1 MLDRGQSTGG
11 TTISEA
17 RAGLVGALMVALGPF
32 SMALYTPA
40 MPRIA
45 ESFGSTDAAVK
56 STLAMYFAG
65 FAFAQ
70 LFCGPLSDAIGRRP
84 VSIGFF
90 SIYLAASLAGVF
102 APSIDWLITAR
113 FMQGVGAAVGIVI
126 SRAIVRD
133 LFAEESGARIM
144 NLIGIILAVA
154 PALAP
159 TLGGIVLHFAEWHA
173 VFWLMIVY
181 GAAVLAI
188 SWALLPETVTFDLSR
203 LKPMAITRSYRQL
216 LTSPVFVS
224 AALVLAGSVGALYAQ
239 ATILPFLMMNRVGLS
254 PAEFGFSMLLQSGSY
269 LIGSLI
275 ARPLMARHGA
285 ARLVAP
291 GLALIGAGS
300 VLLATGLRLLPPSL
314 LTVMGPVALY
324 AFGIAWVVPAM
335 TTRAL
340 KPFPKIAGAASA
352 MMGFLQMG
360 LGLFG
365 GALSALI
372 GDPVH
377 SMASII
383 PAFGLL
389 SIVSYLVWTR
399 IEGTASRFPG

>member
-1 MLDRGQSTGG
+1 MRDTAQEPERIV
-11 TTISEA
+11 ISEA
-17 RAGLVGALMVALGPF
+17 RAGLIGALMVALGPF

-40 MPRIA
+40 MPRIV
-45 ESFGSTDAAVK
+45 ESFASTDAAVK

-70 LFCGPLSDAIGRRP
+70 LFCGALSDAIGRRP
-84 VSIGFF
+84 ISIAFL
-90 SIYLAASLAGVF
+90 SIYLVASLAGVF
-102 APSIDWLITAR
+102 APSIEWLIAAR
-113 FMQGVGAAVGIVI
+113 FMQGVGAAAGIVI

-159 TLGGIVLHFAEWHA
+159 TLGGLVLHFAEWHG
-173 VFWLMIVY
+173 VFWLMILY
-181 GAAVLAI
+181 GTAVLAV
-188 SWALLPETVTFDLSR
+188 SWALLPETVAFDLGR
-203 LKPMAITRSYRQL
+203 LKPLAVARSYGQL
-216 LTSPVFVS
+216 LASPVFVS

-239 ATILPFLMMNRVGLS
+239 ATILPFLLMDRVGLS

-269 LIGSLI
+269 LVGSI
-275 ARPLMARHGA
+275 AARPLMARHGA
-285 ARLVAP
+285 ARLVP
-291 GLALIGAGS
+291 YGLGLIGIGA
-300 VLLATGLRLLPPSL
+300 VLLAAGLRLLAPSL
-314 LTVMGPVALY
+314 AIVMGPVALY

-335 TTRAL
+335 TTNAL
-340 KPFPKIAGAASA
+340 RPFPRIAGAASA

-360 LGLFG
+360 LGLTG
-365 GALSALI
+365 GALSAVI
-372 GDPVH
+372 GDAVL

-389 SIVSYLVWTR
+389 SIVSYLVWQR
-399 IEGTASRFPG
+399 AAGISIPAS